1 MKKAVYPGSFDPITN
16 GHLDII
22 KRSCF
27 FIDELIIAI
36 VDNPNKKCLFTLEER
51 KEILNK
57 VMIDNNLN
65 NIKIVTYSGLLVKF
79 VKDTGANLIVRG
91 LRAVSDFDYELKFT
105 MMNRSLD
112 REIEIIYLMTDEK
125 NLFISSSL
133 LREVAML
140 GGDVKNHLPEYSY
153 KKLMEKVNNL

>member
-153 KKLMEKVNNL
+153 KK